1 MSQWRQTCAAW
12 NMKHGPGA
20 LPAAGRV
27 VAALA
32 SALALAAGTLA
43 ATDDG
48 GSEQNAI
55 ENG

>member
-1 MSQWRQTCAAW
+1 
-12 NMKHGPGA
+12 MKHGPGA

-43 ATDDG
+43 ATNDG